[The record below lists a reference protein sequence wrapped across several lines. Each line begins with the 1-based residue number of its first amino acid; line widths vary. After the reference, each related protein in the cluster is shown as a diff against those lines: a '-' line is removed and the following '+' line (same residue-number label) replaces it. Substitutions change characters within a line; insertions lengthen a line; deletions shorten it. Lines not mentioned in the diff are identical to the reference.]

1 MGVRPAT
8 DADRELV
15 RGWRNHPQVRQAS
28 LTTHEI
34 GPAEHAR
41 WWSAALS
48 RPDRRIVIYL
58 HDGVPAGVVIF
69 DLDGQDG
76 ATWSF
81 YVDVAGLGG
90 DGGGSAALLAA
101 WVALERDAV
110 AYAFDELRL
119 RRLGGEV
126 LGWNAAVIALHRR
139 FGFRETGR
147 EQRMVDGVA
156 QDVVWLELRA
166 EDRERGVARGGR
178 VTAG

>member
-1 MGVRPAT
+1 VPVAGSGAGSAARVRPPLFVASDEVPMGVRPAT

-76 ATWSF
+76 AT
-81 YVDVAGLGG
+81 
-90 DGGGSAALLAA
+90 
-101 WVALERDAV
+101 
-110 AYAFDELRL
+110 
-119 RRLGGEV
+119 
-126 LGWNAAVIALHRR
+126 
-139 FGFRETGR
+139 
-147 EQRMVDGVA
+147 
-156 QDVVWLELRA
+156 
-166 EDRERGVARGGR
+166 
-178 VTAG
+178 